1 MLQKE
6 IGTERVD
13 EECGDD
19 CKQGHGGL
27 CEKHYKEYLIFKV
40 NEAKLDPAD
49 NMEVDELRAVIM
61 REEKAIP
68 EGDEKD
74 AQYKE
79 RLKEQLKKDLPLEH
93 RGGLNF

>member
-1 MLQKE
+1 MFCFHKL
-6 IGTERVD
+6 R
-13 EECGDD
+13 
-19 CKQGHGGL
+19 
-27 CEKHYKEYLIFKV
+27 KHYKEYLIFKV

-79 RLKEQLKKDLPLEH
+79 RLKEVSNGTMPVQGEGV
-93 RGGLNF
+93 RCG